1 MNNFLDILKYLVY
14 GMIVYIL
21 FTYVP
26 QVKMPLSDVMVI
38 TIVIMMTY
46 IFLDILVPQAKLERF
61 DTDFLDSQNPNVK
74 SEESGDVSSN
84 DPEFINNPNPTSEG
98 ISGSDY
104 VDESNVYQFSSN
116 NNPADSSMTVAQI
129 LVGSGMST
137 DQISDLL
144 KLCKVNKRDCYN
156 KINMMKEDEIISS
169 TEFDTLIQILIG
181 DKSTF
186 EKLINNLDLTQEE
199 KNQMLTIC
207 KFNKSECI
215 TEINNLTSINDEQKI
230 ELLDEL
236 DKMYNSEYLLGIT
249 ALSEEEKQLIRDS
262 CKDTKDKCSNTINN
276 FSGIN
281 NNIQELLLNSY
292 NLPIVQEE
300 NNQLEVTAPIIE
312 DEMIPIVINLLK
324 NYEMTEESIKN
335 LHTLCKDN
343 SEKCVNKLN
352 EMQLSGVLN
361 NNAKIII
368 NVLYGLNNYI
378 NLAPV
383 IMKNSLT
390 PDQVLELSY
399 VCNKNIPVSMCTS
412 VLNKFLSAGLIT
424 EDQSEDILDKLRKLN
439 TGLNIQGSE
448 VVNQLLENGDLTTK
462 QGAGIHLACT
472 LKNNQNC
479 NQTLKQL
486 TLTGKITDNQMR
498 EILRSYNK
506 SDIIELDSKQFG
518 SISNESELGSRQT
531 DKLQTLTDAYGESEM
546 KFSQL
551 DPEMH
556 KPLGEYTNDFNN
568 SFEYGYSYLNT
579 TKWSVPM
586 YRPPVCK
593 TEENCKVCATATSGY
608 PVDVKEWNNSRKIM
622 PPDNI
627 NLEYI
632 NKLNQGN

>member
-98 ISGSDY
+98 ISGSNY
-104 VDESNVYQFSSN
+104 ADESNVYQFSSN

-215 TEINNLTSINDEQKI
+215 TEINNLTFINDEQKI

-262 CKDTKDKCSNTINN
+262 CKDTKDKCSNAINN

-312 DEMIPIVINLLK
+312 DKMIPIVINLLK

-518 SISNESELGSRQT
+518 SISNESELGSRQI